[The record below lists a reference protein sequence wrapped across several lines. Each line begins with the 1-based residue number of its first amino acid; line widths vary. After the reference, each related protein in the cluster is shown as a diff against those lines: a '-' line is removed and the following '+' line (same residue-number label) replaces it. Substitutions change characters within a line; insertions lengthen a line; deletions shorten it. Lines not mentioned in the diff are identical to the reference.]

1 MNSRIECPRCGA
13 PAEATAISC
22 AQCGAA
28 LGPRE
33 ARGGAVAHAD
43 PGGPGV
49 VLKAGSH
56 LGPYQLARKLG
67 VGGFAE
73 VWEAEDRETG
83 RRLALKV
90 LTELRTDSSEAIE
103 RFRQEGRLA
112 ASISHPRC
120 VYIFAAE
127 EFDGVPVIS
136 MELMPGGTLA
146 DRLKQGRLP
155 TEQAVDYVLN
165 LIDGLEAGQRLGII
179 HRDVKPSNCFLDDEG
194 GVRIGDFGISKSLEA
209 DARLTVTGS
218 FLGTPHYASPE
229 QVSGEPLDVRA
240 DLYSVGVVL
249 YELLTGALPFAG
261 TSASQVLAHVLTKDP
276 ISFERHPAP
285 VPRGLQRIVLRLLTK
300 EKEKRF
306 PDYETLRNA
315 LAPYSSVGL
324 RPGGLLRRF
333 GAIVID
339 FLVFV
344 PVGILAGAAGVGRGL
359 AAAAL
364 ASLGAILLQIVY
376 FGLTEGLTGRS
387 IGKWLLHLQVV
398 QSTASG
404 SMLSRCLLRAAV
416 FVLIYQSPNI
426 LLQVGIITGVSVEN
440 QELLGSLTTL
450 GNIVAAAILAST
462 MRKRNGYA
470 GLHEWASGTRVVDI
484 ERQQRSVGVPGD
496 ESLGVSSAAPV
507 GLTQLGP
514 YKHAR
519 TVWQTDG
526 EAFVI
531 GCDEELKRDVW
542 IHLYR
547 DGTAAPPLERLRVR
561 REGSLPW
568 LQRSWS
574 DGWQWDAYGAPRGTA
589 LATWVR
595 EHGPLSWKQ
604 VRPVINSLAGELAA
618 RIKEQ
623 GKAGRLS
630 LSHLWVEGDGH
641 AVLLDF
647 PAEPEPED
655 SEHIGADNA
664 LAYLR
669 RVVTLTLQ
677 GETDGSAKAPRV
689 PLPEPARVALAR
701 LYGEGDAIGSVAE
714 FVEFI
719 EPLNQ
724 RPVEVSRF
732 RRLGSFGVS
741 ALLPSF
747 MVLMVLLLP
756 ITFASVPVWYQD
768 IAVRLDPYRAELNR
782 IDSLEA
788 SGAPVDSTMRRTAE
802 SIWIVLA
809 EAKLQSDRN
818 PQLTGTVSVKLE
830 PEEQALLD
838 SAVVLYPDP
847 DRATVAAAREWLEGR
862 VDRGVLDVFGPRMV
876 PSMLGTGFFILGI
889 LGIGG
894 VVLAFVF
901 RGPVLLHLFGIAVQ
915 RTDGAPAPRWRCM
928 LRSLVAWLPLIAL
941 VFVSRLDATL
951 LDVLLIAAALLGAG
965 WSILQPERGP
975 ADRVAGTV
983 LVPK

>member
-1 MNSRIECPRCGA
+1 MTDRLECLRCGA
-13 PAEATAISC
+13 PAEAGAELCS
-22 AQCGAA
+22 QCGAA
-28 LGPRE
+28 LRPKQAFGADAGP
-33 ARGGAVAHAD
+33 AA
-43 PGGPGV
+43 PSGPGV
-49 VLKAGSH
+49 TLEAGRD
-56 LGPYQLARKLG
+56 LGPYRLERKLG
-67 VGGFAE
+67 EGGFAQ
-73 VWEAEDRETG
+73 VWEAENRDTG
-83 RRLALKV
+83 RRVALKV
-90 LTELRTDSSEAIE
+90 LTELRTDSTEAIE

-146 DRLKQGRLP
+146 DRLEEGRP
-155 TEQAVDYVLN
+155 STEQAVDYVLN

-179 HRDVKPSNCFLDDEG
+179 HRDVKPSNCFLDDQG

-261 TSASQVLAHVLTKDP
+261 TSASQVLAHVLTKEP
-276 ISFERHPAP
+276 ISFQQHPIP
-285 VPRGLQRIVLRLLTK
+285 VPRGLQHIVLRLLAK
-300 EKEKRF
+300 DKEKRF

-324 RPGGLLRRF
+324 RPGGRLRRF

-344 PVGILAGAAGVGRGL
+344 PVAVLAGVAGVGRSL
-359 AAAAL
+359 TAAAL
-364 ASLGAILLQIVY
+364 ASLGTIVLQIVY
-376 FGLTEGLTGRS
+376 FGLMEGLTGRS
-387 IGKWLLHLQVV
+387 VGKWLLRLQVV
-398 QSTASG
+398 QSAADG
-404 SMLSRCLLRAAV
+404 DQLSRSFLRAAV
-416 FVLIYQSPNI
+416 FLLIYQLPT
-426 LLQVGIITGVSVEN
+426 LVLQTATLTGGSAESR
-440 QELLGSLTTL
+440 ELLSSLSTW
-450 GNIVAAAILAST
+450 GNIVAALILAST
-462 MRKRNGYA
+462 MRKANGYA
-470 GLHEWASGTRVVDI
+470 GLHELASGTRVVDV
-484 ERQQRSVGVPGD
+484 EREQRSVGAPS
-496 ESLGVSSAAPV
+496 ERSLNVSSAAPT

-514 YKHAR
+514 YKHAG

-531 GCDEELKRDVW
+531 GQDEDLKRDVW

-547 DGTAAPPLERLRVR
+547 DSSTAPPLERLRVR

-568 LQRSWS
+568 LQRSES
-574 DGWQWDAYGAPRGTA
+574 DGWQWDAYGAPRGTG

-595 EHGPLSWKQ
+595 ERGPLSWKEM
-604 VRPVINSLAGELAA
+604 RPVIDSLARELAE
-618 RIKEQ
+618 RIEQ
-623 GKAGRLS
+623 QGSAGTLS
-630 LSHLWVEGDGH
+630 LSHLWIEDDGH

-647 PAEPEPED
+647 PTEPEPQD
-655 SEHIGADNA
+655 SQDIGAGNA
-664 LAYLR
+664 LDYLR
-669 RVVTLTLQ
+669 RATTFALQ
-677 GETDGSAKAPRV
+677 GEADDGAEAPRV
-689 PLPEPARVALAR
+689 PLPEPARVALGR
-701 LYGEGDAIGSVAE
+701 LYGEGDAVGSVAE
-714 FVEFI
+714 FVQLI
-719 EPLNQ
+719 APLNR
-724 RPVEVSRF
+724 RPVEVSQF

-741 ALLPSF
+741 ALPPSF

-756 ITFASVPVWYQD
+756 IVFATVPVWYQD
-768 IAVRLDPYRAELNR
+768 IAVRLEPYHAELNR
-782 IDSLEA
+782 IDSLQA
-788 SGAPVDSTMRRTAE
+788 SGAQVDSTMRRTAE

-818 PQLTGTVSVKLE
+818 PQLTNTVSVNVE

-838 SAVVLYPDP
+838 SAVALYPDP
-847 DRATVAAAREWLEGR
+847 DAAAVAEAREWLEER
-862 VDRGVLDVFGPRMV
+862 VDRSIMEAFGPVMV
-876 PSMLGTGFFILGI
+876 PTGLAIAFFILGI
-889 LGIGG
+889 SGIAG

-915 RTDGAPAPRWRCM
+915 RTDGAPAARWRCFV
-928 LRSLVAWLPLIAL
+928 RSLVAWSPLIAL
-941 VFVSRLDATL
+941 VFVSDLDATV
-951 LDVLLIAAALLGAG
+951 LDILLIAAALAGAG
-965 WSILQPERGP
+965 WSILRPERGP
-975 ADRVAGTV
+975 ADRLMGTV